1 MRKAGFWALIVGAV
15 LVFGLVRLPLEK
27 SLDASQRGVNLRTAK
42 LDIGLR
48 EQIGQLSYAAA
59 LSGFRSLVAAFLWI
73 DAHTAW
79 EQTAWG
85 RMAGLFQS
93 VTSLQPRS
101 LIYWD
106 LSSWHMAWN
115 ASIAARE
122 NPKEPSEFLR
132 LRAEREY
139 HRLGREFL
147 EQGIANNPDSY
158 LLQERLG
165 ILLRDKFGD
174 ACAAA
179 EAFSKAA
186 DLPGARPYIKRLA
199 AYELAACPGREREAY
214 ERLREIYALGEEEH
228 VPRVITLIN
237 ELEETLAIPAHERLA
252 PVPRE
257 PADLPPPPEQPGLH
271 DHSAHGHP
279 DTPGALP

>member
-1 MRKAGFWALIVGAV
+1 MPRFALWAAIIAAL
-15 LVFGLVRLPLEK
+15 LLFGLARLPLER
-27 SLDASQRGVNLRTAK
+27 SLDEAHRAANLRTAS
-42 LDIGLR
+42 LDVGLR
-48 EQIGQLSYAAA
+48 EQIGQLAYAAA

-106 LSSWHMAWN
+106 LASWHMAWN

-132 LRAEREY
+132 RRAEREY
-139 HRLGREFL
+139 HELGRDFL
-147 EQGIANNPDSY
+147 QRGIANNPDGY
-158 LLQERLG
+158 LLHERLG
-165 ILLRDKFGD
+165 IMLRDKFQDHCGAAD
-174 ACAAA
+174 SFAKAA
-179 EAFSKAA
+179 EKS
-186 DLPGARPYIKRLA
+186 GAPPYVKRLA

-214 ERLREIYALGEEEH
+214 EKLRAIYLLGEDERL
-228 VPRVITLIN
+228 PRVITLIN
-237 ELEETLAIPAHERLA
+237 ELEAELGIPPADRLA
-252 PVPRE
+252 PRE
-257 PADLPPPPEQPGLH
+257 PAP
-271 DHSAHGHP
+271 
-279 DTPGALP
+279 

>member
-1 MRKAGFWALIVGAV
+1 MPRFALWAAVIGA
-15 LVFGLVRLPLEK
+15 LLLFGLARLPLEK
-27 SLDASQRGVNLRTAK
+27 SLDQAHRAAHLRTAS

-48 EQIGQLSYAAA
+48 EEIGQLAYAAA

-73 DAHTAW
+73 EAHTAW

-106 LSSWHMAWN
+106 LASWHMAWN

-132 LRAEREY
+132 RRAEREY
-139 HRLGREFL
+139 HELGRDFL
-147 EQGIANNPDSY
+147 ERGIANNPDRY
-158 LLQERLG
+158 LLPERLG
-165 ILLRDKFGD
+165 IMLRDKFQDHCGAASAFAD
-174 ACAAA
+174 AA
-179 EAFSKAA
+179 EK
-186 DLPGARPYIKRLA
+186 PGAPPYVKRLA

-214 ERLREIYALGEEEH
+214 EKLRAIYLLGEDERL
-228 VPRVITLIN
+228 PRVITLIN
-237 ELEETLAIPAHERLA
+237 ELEDRLDIPSAERLA
-252 PVPRE
+252 PRE
-257 PADLPPPPEQPGLH
+257 E
-271 DHSAHGHP
+271 
-279 DTPGALP
+279 TR